1 MESNESQPGQDER
14 RQRGA
19 QFGRGTGAF
28 SQTVNI
34 TFALL
39 RKIETDKKILTT
51 KESN

>member
-1 MESNESQPGQDER
+1 MENNQPQEQNER
-14 RQRGA
+14 RQRGL

-39 RKIETDKKILTT
+39 RKIESDKKISAD
-51 KESN
+51 KGAN

>member
-1 MESNESQPGQDER
+1 MESKPQPEQDER
-14 RQRGA
+14 RQRGL

-39 RKIETDKKILTT
+39 RKIESDKKISAC
-51 KESN
+51 KGAN